1 MDILYKR
8 LNYRI
13 TNLSFLYHLMK
24 KQLLDQIIK
33 KKENKNEFAIITNIA
48 NGESCIFEKN
58 KPLDKSF
65 EKYSEQLNNF
75 FNKMKNGIIENTD
88 IFVETYV
95 RPIKVIIVGAV
106 HIAQYLVDYA
116 KSLNFEISIIDPRGY
131 FASEQRFPDL
141 KIINKWPEEAF
152 KEIETNENSALIAL
166 THDPKID
173 DPALQHALKN
183 KFYYIGALGSKKTH
197 ENRCKRLKEA
207 GFSEKEINLIHG
219 PIGIKL
225 GGKSAPEIALS
236 IIAQLVSETHNN
248 K

>member
-1 MDILYKR
+1 
-8 LNYRI
+8 
-13 TNLSFLYHLMK
+13 MK

-58 KPLDKSF
+58 KPLDKNF
-65 EKYSEQLNNF
+65 EKYLDQINNF
-75 FNKMKNGIIENTD
+75 FNKKKNGIIENTD

-106 HIAQYLVDYA
+106 HIAQYLVGYA

>member
-1 MDILYKR
+1 MQLKILKE
-8 LNYRI
+8 
-13 TNLSFLYHLMK
+13 
-24 KQLLDQIIK
+24 IIK
-33 KKENKNEFAIITNIA
+33 KKENKDEFAIIINIT
-48 NGESCIFEKN
+48 NGESCIYETNKPINKNFENYLEQIKSCFEK
-58 KPLDKSF
+58 K
-65 EKYSEQLNNF
+65 
-75 FNKMKNGIIENTD
+75 KNGIIENTN
-88 IFVETYV
+88 IFVETYI

-131 FASEQRFPDL
+131 FATEQRFPDL

-183 KFYYIGALGSKKTH
+183 NFYYIGALGSKKTH

-207 GFSEKEINLIHG
+207 GFSEKEINSIHG

-225 GGKSAPEIALS
+225 GGRSAPEIALS
-236 IIAQLVSETHNN
+236 IIAQLVAETYN

>member
-1 MDILYKR
+1 
-8 LNYRI
+8 
-13 TNLSFLYHLMK
+13 MK

-33 KKENKNEFAIITNIA
+33 KKENKDEFAIITNIA

-58 KPLDKSF
+58 NPLDKSF
-65 EKYSEQLNNF
+65 EKYLDQINNYF
-75 FNKMKNGIIENTD
+75 DKKKNGMVENTD
-88 IFVETYV
+88 IFVETYI

-131 FASEQRFPDL
+131 FASKQRFPDL
-141 KIINKWPEEAF
+141 KIINKWPDEAF
-152 KEIETNENSALIAL
+152 KEIETDSNTALIAL

-173 DPALQHALKN
+173 DPALQHAIKK

-197 ENRCKRLKEA
+197 TNRCQRLKEA
-207 GFSEKEINLIHG
+207 GFNDGELNSIHG

-225 GGKSAPEIALS
+225 GGRSAPEIALS
-236 IIAQLVSETHNN
+236 IIAQLVTETY
-248 K
+248 KK

>member
-1 MDILYKR
+1 MKLEILKE
-8 LNYRI
+8 
-13 TNLSFLYHLMK
+13 
-24 KQLLDQIIK
+24 IIK
-33 KKENKNEFAIITNIA
+33 KKEKKIEFAMVTNLA
-48 NGESCIFEKN
+48 TGNSEIFEKK
-58 KPLDKSF
+58 KPLSKDFAKF
-65 EKYSEQLNNF
+65 TDQIYAFYKL
-75 FNKMKNGIIENTD
+75 KKNGIIEGTD
-88 IFVETYV
+88 IFVESYI
-95 RPIKVIIVGAV
+95 RPIKIIIVGAV
-106 HIAQYLVDYA
+106 HVAQYLVDFA
-116 KSLNFEISIIDPRGY
+116 NSLNFEISIIDPRGY
-131 FASEQRFPDL
+131 FASEQRFPGME
-141 KIINKWPEEAF
+141 IINKWPEEAF
-152 KEIETNENSALIAL
+152 KEIETSSNTALIAL

-173 DPALQHALKN
+173 DPALKHALRK

>member
-1 MDILYKR
+1 
-8 LNYRI
+8 
-13 TNLSFLYHLMK
+13 MK
-24 KQLLDQIIK
+24 KQLLNQIIK
-33 KKENKNEFAIITNIA
+33 KKESKNEFAIVTNIS
-48 NGESCIFEKN
+48 NGESFIFEKN
-58 KPLDKSF
+58 KAIDKNF
-65 EKYSEQLNNF
+65 EKYSEKIQNF
-75 FNKMKNGIIENTD
+75 FDKKKNGVIENTD
-88 IFVETYV
+88 IFVETYI

-131 FASEQRFPDL
+131 FATEQRFPDL
-141 KIINKWPEEAF
+141 KIINKWPEDAF
-152 KEIETNENSALIAL
+152 KELETNENSALIAL

-197 ENRCKRLKEA
+197 ENRCQRLKDA
-207 GFSEKEINLIHG
+207 GFSEAEIYSIHG

-236 IIAQLVSETHNN
+236 IIAQLVAETYKN
-248 K
+248 